1 MFTGASTDMMVTRD
15 DSLLRDAEG
24 ASLVGVGGEASN
36 AHPLSLN
43 PSFILRAART
53 LKKS

>member
-1 MFTGASTDMMVTRD
+1 MFTGASTDLMVTRD

-24 ASLVGVGGEASN
+24 ASLLGVGGEASN
-36 AHPLSLN
+36 AQPLSLS
-43 PSFILRAART
+43 PSFILRGGWT